1 MQNIPPVKNNP
12 AAKIQLEK
20 SPDKV
25 YNLYNQS
32 EATMVA
38 EGIRMGI
45 PKLVTNQA
53 MAEEYSDYE
62 NDHSGDNFTQTLAIL
77 DELTVSE
84 KRHLQNTILLY
95 TIEDEFQISVK
106 AMYLSNKLQTMMENP
121 NLAVA
126 IRKVIQELL

>member
-25 YNLYNQS
+25 YNQYNQF

-53 MAEEYSDYE
+53 IAEEYSDYE
-62 NDHSGDNFTQTLAIL
+62 NDRSGDNFTQTLAIL

-84 KRHLQNTILLY
+84 KKHLQNTILLY
-95 TIEDEFQISVK
+95 TTEDDYQISVK
-106 AMYLSNKLQTMMENP
+106 AIYLSNKLQTMMENP